1 MNYDPSTTRLLSF
14 HDQLPHFLNGSKTP
28 SEYLEQCLATIE
40 ALEPRVKAW
49 VTLDVEGARLAA
61 AQSTLRYKAG
71 HPLSTIDGMPIGIK
85 DLISTRVLPT
95 QMGSSIY
102 KDHYT
107 HVDSACVRALIDAGA
122 IILGKT
128 VTAELGMSSPGPTTN
143 PFDPARTP
151 GGSSSGSAAAVG
163 AGMVPAA
170 IGTQVV
176 GSLVRPAGFCA
187 NYALKPT
194 YGAIN
199 RDERQGY
206 SQSHFGVHAGCLQ
219 DMWHVAVEMSRR
231 CGGDPGY
238 PGLFG
243 DIEIG
248 SAEQPTSLIVMET
261 EGWDQV
267 DKRTAEAFAS
277 LLRQFESR
285 GVRILRRAD
294 HALIEK
300 FEKSIT
306 NCLELSRDLCGYE
319 SRAYVGGLSERYPG
333 SLSDHLL
340 ERLKLARKMSV
351 DDYRKLLDARSH
363 MQACHEALAGIGQA
377 LISVTSLGPAPFS
390 DSRADEDAKANQLN
404 GSPVMNAP
412 SSTLWAPTIAL
423 PLLAVDGMPVGVQIL
438 GQQHEDARLARIA
451 LWIAREMTAVSV

>member
-1 MNYDPSTTRLLSF
+1 MNYDPSTAKLLSF
-14 HDQLPHFLNGSKTP
+14 HEHIPAFLDGSKTP
-28 SEYLEQCLATIE
+28 TEYLEQCLATIE

-49 VTLDVEGARLAA
+49 VTLDVQGSKHAA
-61 AQSTLRYKAG
+61 EQSTLRYKAG
-71 HPLSTIDGMPIGIK
+71 RPLSTIDGMPIGIK

-107 HVDSACVRALIDAGA
+107 HVDSACVRALTDAGA
-122 IILGKT
+122 IVLGKT
-128 VTAELGMSSPGPTTN
+128 VTAELGMSTPGPTTN
-143 PFDPARTP
+143 PFNPAKTP

-176 GSLVRPAGFCA
+176 GSLIRPAGFCA

-194 YGAIN
+194 FGAIN

-206 SQSHFGVHAGCLQ
+206 SQSHFGVHAGSLE

-243 DIEIG
+243 DIDIG
-248 SAEQPTSLIVMET
+248 CAEKPASLIVMET
-261 EGWDQV
+261 EGWCKVEDV
-267 DKRTAEAFAS
+267 TAKAFTS

-285 GVRILRRAD
+285 GVRILRRGD
-294 HALIEK
+294 HALIER
-300 FEKSIT
+300 FEKSIV

-319 SRAYVGGLSERYPG
+319 SRAYVGDLSERYPS
-333 SLSDHLL
+333 SLSDHMLH
-340 ERLKLARKMSV
+340 RLNLARNMGIE
-351 DDYRKLLDARSH
+351 DYRKLLDARRH
-363 MQACHEALAGIGQA
+363 MQVCHQALADIGQA

-390 DSRADEDAKANQLN
+390 DWRADEDAKANQFN

-412 SSTLWAPTIAL
+412 SSALWAPTIAL
-423 PLLAVDGMPVGVQIL
+423 PLLAVAGMPVGVQIL
-438 GQQHEDARLARIA
+438 GQQHKDAHLAKLA
-451 LWIAREMTAVSV
+451 LWIANEMTAVSA